1 MFKVTQNYLKELEN
15 NKSVLNQ
22 TGKIIRYLK
31 FFLIPGWRDPEFTAL
46 EYQIGKKKS
55 KRRLFRRILKP
66 LTIFGFL
73 LLIFITFC
81 AIFAPWLIKY
91 TVEIL
96 TDRGLSGGEEFAN
109 PSSDHPLGTTRY
121 AYDILGRII
130 WGCRTA
136 IIFGMTT
143 IIIGAT
149 GGIIVGTIS
158 AYFGGRVDATIM
170 RVADLIMIFPALIL
184 LILFTQMIGEE
195 LQIML
200 GLFGMLSIPSFSRLM
215 RSAVFQVKQNLYIEA
230 AQTGGAKSFKIM
242 FKHIMPNAIAPII
255 INFFGGVGAA
265 ILGFTAI
272 AFLGFGDQ
280 SLPDWGSDINFAR
293 TQFSSYHAAFWPGL
307 FISITVMGFMLIGDG
322 LRDALD
328 PRLRVTAKKVV

>member
-1 MFKVTQNYLKELEN
+1 VIKATQKYLKELESH
-15 NKSVLNQ
+15 KSVLNQ
-22 TGKIIRYLK
+22 RRKTISYLK
-31 FFLIPGWRDPEFTAL
+31 FFLIPGWRDPEFSRL
-46 EYQIGKKKS
+46 EYQIGQKKS

-66 LTIFGFL
+66 LTLFGFL

-81 AIFAPWLIKY
+81 AIFAPWLTKY
-91 TVEIL
+91 TVDIL
-96 TDRGLSGGEEFAN
+96 TDRGLSGGEPFAN
-109 PSSDHPLGTTRY
+109 PSSDHPLGTTKY

-136 IIFGMTT
+136 IIFGIAT
-143 IIIGAT
+143 IIIGTT

-170 RVADLIMIFPALIL
+170 RIADLIMIFPALIL
-184 LILFTQMIGEE
+184 LILFTQMIGEQLE
-195 LQIML
+195 IML
-200 GLFGMLSIPSFSRLM
+200 ALFGMLSIPGFARLM
-215 RSAVFQVKQNLYIEA
+215 RSSVFQVKQNLYIEA

-242 FKHIMPNAIAPII
+242 FTHIIPNAIAPII

-265 ILGFTAI
+265 ILGFTSI

-280 SLPDWGSDINFAR
+280 SLPDWGTDINYAR
-293 TQFSSYHAAFWPGL
+293 TQFSNYYAAFWPGL
-307 FISITVMGFMLIGDG
+307 FILIAVMGFMLIGDG

-328 PRLRVTAKKVV
+328 PRLRIITKKVV

>member
-1 MFKVTQNYLKELEN
+1 MTQNYLKELEN
-15 NKSVLNQ
+15 NKSVSYQ
-22 TGKIIRYLK
+22 TGKIKRYLK
-31 FFLIPGWRDPEFTAL
+31 FFLIPGWRNPEFTAL

-81 AIFAPWLIKY
+81 AIFAPWLTKY
-91 TVEIL
+91 PLEML
-96 TDRGLSGGEEFAN
+96 THRGVLAGEDLSFAN
-109 PSSDHPLGTTRY
+109 PSKDHPLGTTEY

-136 IIFGMTT
+136 ITFGITT

-170 RVADLIMIFPALIL
+170 RIADLIMIFPALIL

-200 GLFGMLSIPSFSRLM
+200 VLFGVLSIPGFSRLM
-215 RSAVFQVKQNLYIEA
+215 RSSVFQVKQNLYIEA

-242 FKHIMPNAIAPII
+242 FKHIIPNAIAPIV

-280 SLPDWGSDINFAR
+280 SLPDWGSDINYAR
-293 TQFSSYHAAFWPGL
+293 TQFSHYYAAFWPGL
-307 FISITVMGFMLIGDG
+307 FILIAVMGFMLIGDG

-328 PRLRVTAKKVV
+328 PRLRVITKKVV